1 MHTVNEAKIKKTL
14 KAAINAG
21 SRILLKS
28 YKKND
33 FKVELKSAK
42 EWVTGTDVAVEKII
56 ITEILKFYPESNF
69 LAEESGT
76 NIKNKENI
84 TWIIDPIDGTN
95 NFITRYPYFCISI
108 AGYLND
114 NIISGAI
121 FNPLTSEF
129 FFAIRNK
136 GAYLNEKGIYVNSES
151 KLSNS
156 IFGTGFVMSAPGSVT
171 KNLKNLK
178 NVISNTKS
186 FRRTGSAA
194 LDLAYTSCGRQQGYW
209 QLLARPWD
217 YAAGVLL
224 VEEAGGK
231 VTDIQGKK
239 ITLNSKALLATN
251 KKKQAKMLKNLNEE
265 LLYIYLRNLSFSSF
279 VISGVMLWIGFD
291 SIEPVLV
298 TLLEILGK

>member
-1 MHTVNEAKIKKTL
+1 MHKVNEAKIKKTL

-42 EWVTGTDVAVEKII
+42 EWVTETDVAVEKSII
-56 ITEILKFYPESNF
+56 KEILKFYPESNF

-76 NIKNKENI
+76 NIKKKENI
-84 TWIIDPIDGTN
+84 TWIIEPIDGTN

-121 FNPLTSEF
+121 LNPLTSEF

-136 GAYLNEKGIYVNSES
+136 GAYLNGKRIYVNSES
-151 KLSNS
+151 KMSNS

-194 LDLAYTSCGRQQGYW
+194 
-209 QLLARPWD
+209 
-217 YAAGVLL
+217 
-224 VEEAGGK
+224 
-231 VTDIQGKK
+231 
-239 ITLNSKALLATN
+239 
-251 KKKQAKMLKNLNEE
+251 
-265 LLYIYLRNLSFSSF
+265 
-279 VISGVMLWIGFD
+279 
-291 SIEPVLV
+291 
-298 TLLEILGK
+298 

>member
-1 MHTVNEAKIKKTL
+1 MFVFCISYIKVKLAQRVNITKKQ
-14 KAAINAG
+14 
-21 SRILLKS
+21 
-28 YKKND
+28 
-33 FKVELKSAK
+33 
-42 EWVTGTDVAVEKII
+42 
-56 ITEILKFYPESNF
+56 
-69 LAEESGT
+69 
-76 NIKNKENI
+76 NI
-84 TWIIDPIDGTN
+84 TWIIHPIDGTN

-121 FNPLTSEF
+121 LNPLTSEF

-136 GAYLNEKGIYVNSES
+136 GAYLNGKRIYVNSES

-239 ITLNSKALLATN
+239 ITLNSKSLLATN
-251 KKKQAKMLKNLNEE
+251 KKTHSKMLKLLN
-265 LLYIYLRNLSFSSF
+265 
-279 VISGVMLWIGFD
+279 D
-291 SIEPVLV
+291 
-298 TLLEILGK
+298 

>member
-1 MHTVNEAKIKKTL
+1 MCI
-14 KAAINAG
+14 
-21 SRILLKS
+21 R
-28 YKKND
+28 D
-33 FKVELKSAK
+33 R
-42 EWVTGTDVAVEKII
+42 
-56 ITEILKFYPESNF
+56 
-69 LAEESGT
+69 
-76 NIKNKENI
+76 
-84 TWIIDPIDGTN
+84 
-95 NFITRYPYFCISI
+95 RYPYFCISI

-121 FNPLTSEF
+121 LNPLTSEF

-136 GAYLNEKGIYVNSES
+136 GAYLNGKRIYVNSES

-239 ITLNSKALLATN
+239 ITLNSKSLLATN
-251 KKKQAKMLKNLNEE
+251 KKTHSKMLKLLN
-265 LLYIYLRNLSFSSF
+265 
-279 VISGVMLWIGFD
+279 D
-291 SIEPVLV
+291 
-298 TLLEILGK
+298 

>member
-14 KAAINAG
+14 KAAINVG
-21 SRILLKS
+21 SRTLLKS

-42 EWVTGTDVAVEKII
+42 EWVTETDVAVEKSII
-56 ITEILKFYPESNF
+56 KEILKFYPESNF

-76 NIKNKENI
+76 NIKNKQNI

-95 NFITRYPYFCISI
+95 NFITHYPYFCISI

-121 FNPLTSEF
+121 FNPITSEF

-136 GAYLNEKGIYVNSES
+136 GAYLNGKRIYVNSES

-239 ITLNSKALLATN
+239 ITLNSKSLLATN
-251 KKKQAKMLKNLNEE
+251 KKTHSKMLKLLN
-265 LLYIYLRNLSFSSF
+265 
-279 VISGVMLWIGFD
+279 D
-291 SIEPVLV
+291 
-298 TLLEILGK
+298 